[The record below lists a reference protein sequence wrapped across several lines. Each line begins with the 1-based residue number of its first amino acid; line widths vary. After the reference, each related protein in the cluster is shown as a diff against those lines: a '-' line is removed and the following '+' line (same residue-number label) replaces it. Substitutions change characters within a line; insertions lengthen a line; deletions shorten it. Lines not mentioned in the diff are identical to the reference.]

1 MVLFGLFNCSKLWC
15 KKDYSLLLPPLGKG
29 FQTPA
34 RGHISHGLRL
44 WFQILCCIWLTKAWI
59 LLLCWSD
66 GGFSPLKH
74 FPLCFDLL
82 RAITT
87 RESRRR
93 RVFLLRI
100 PSKAEKCQRGL
111 LAAFKWLNLVL
122 FKESLGTPAIRTF
135 KTRHTDGRV
144 HSFQMLQKLQVTVF
158 PANIIHAFVSFVA
171 SCY

>member
-1 MVLFGLFNCSKLWC
+1 MLCYCHHLARVFKLRPGGTFHMACGFGFRFCVVYGSPK
-15 KKDYSLLLPPLGKG
+15 PG
-29 FQTPA
+29 FCFCVEATVVS
-34 RGHISHGLRL
+34 RHLR
-44 WFQILCCIWLTKAWI
+44 
-59 LLLCWSD
+59 
-66 GGFSPLKH
+66 H

-87 RESRRR
+87 RESRHR

-100 PSKAEKCQRGL
+100 PSQAEKCQRGL

-144 HSFQMLQKLQVTVF
+144 HSFQMQQKLQVTVF
-158 PANIIHAFVSFVA
+158 PANIIHVFVSFVA